1 MDNTQEGKKEQQEK
15 GREEAVLT
23 IHMKGMKTNID
34 DGGGWLSLPL
44 LLAHQ
49 NNMRENTYITK
60 KGVNMEQ
67 G

>member
-1 MDNTQEGKKEQQEK
+1 
-15 GREEAVLT
+15 
-23 IHMKGMKTNID
+23 
-34 DGGGWLSLPL
+34 LPL

-67 G
+67 GWHLITTHKELPSLAYSTTIIQVVSKRSYKK